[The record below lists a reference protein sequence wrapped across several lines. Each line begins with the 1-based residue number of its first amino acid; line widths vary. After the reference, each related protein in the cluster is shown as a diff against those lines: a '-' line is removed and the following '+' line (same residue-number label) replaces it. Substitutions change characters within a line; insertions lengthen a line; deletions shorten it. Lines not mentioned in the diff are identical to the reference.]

1 MHSSFIYY
9 LLWNAKCLSPLKS
22 WDNGQQSAYAI
33 LDYYISFPI
42 TGDDLNLVRQ
52 GSHLS
57 SLYTEMTLWLTLK
70 LYICITLL
78 GLFFGVF
85 FTISTLVGLWYI
97 THAPRLVLPIHMTVV
112 KVTCSQKMT
121 NWYFLLFRIFKKS
134 MKLKSKCADSNR
146 IIYTV
151 YCWNSFNYK
160 SIQKECILSFRQT
173 FLS

>member
-22 WDNGQQSAYAI
+22 WDNEKQSAYAI

-57 SLYTEMTLWLTLK
+57 SLYTKMTLWLTLK
-70 LYICITLL
+70 LYICITLS
-78 GLFFGVF
+78 FF
-85 FTISTLVGLWYI
+85 FTIFTKVGLGYI
-97 THAPRLVLPIHMTVV
+97 THAPSLVLPIYMIVV

-121 NWYFLLFRIFKKS
+121 NWYFLLNCFNLIKTIFNNYRTALRNALMLDRGKIKMVIVGQS
-134 MKLKSKCADSNR
+134 FY
-146 IIYTV
+146 IYT
-151 YCWNSFNYK
+151 NMFFF
-160 SIQKECILSFRQT
+160 SIYSL
-173 FLS
+173 